1 MLLDVV
7 CLTESQ
13 RRSAE
18 VAFAKIRNR
27 DILAVFEECGLDA
40 AVVTPY
46 EIAVPSSSADR
57 TELGPVWS
65 SSMPTDRLDSLKI

>member
-1 MLLDVV
+1 VSVRQGAWAGRLMLLDVV

-27 DILAVFEECGLDA
+27 DSLAVFEECGLDA
-40 AVVTPY
+40 AVV
-46 EIAVPSSSADR
+46 
-57 TELGPVWS
+57 
-65 SSMPTDRLDSLKI
+65 MPIEEQEPQA

>member
-18 VAFAKIRNR
+18 VAFAKMRNR

-40 AVVTPY
+40 AVV
-46 EIAVPSSSADR
+46 
-57 TELGPVWS
+57 
-65 SSMPTDRLDSLKI
+65 MPIEEQEPQA